1 LTNDFELLNP
11 LTAVF
16 GHIDIPNG
24 VHGDAVR
31 LVELTW
37 EVTDAAAEARQDL
50 AGLTVN
56 DFDL

>member
-16 GHIDIPNG
+16 GHIDIATG

-31 LVELTW
+31 LVELSR
-37 EVTDAAAEARQDL
+37 EVTDAAAETRQDL
-50 AGLTVN
+50 AGLAVN